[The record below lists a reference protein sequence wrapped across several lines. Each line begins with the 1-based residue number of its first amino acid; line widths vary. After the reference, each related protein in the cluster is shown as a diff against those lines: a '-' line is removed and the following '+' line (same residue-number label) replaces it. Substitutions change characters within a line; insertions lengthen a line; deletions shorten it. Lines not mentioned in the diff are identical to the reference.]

1 MNVLLVNKFL
11 YLNGGSETY
20 MIKLGEYLRTQG
32 HKVQYF
38 GMNHEKRCVG
48 NQVNAYTKEV
58 DYYCNSRLKQIVYAA
73 KAIYSIE
80 ARRKIRRV
88 LDDFRPDVV
97 HLNNFNY
104 QLTPSIIL
112 EIKKYEKDTKQEVKI
127 VYTAHDYQLLCPNHM
142 MNNPAT
148 KKNCE
153 KCIGGNYF
161 NCIKGKC
168 IHQSLLKSVIGG
180 VEAFYWNKRK
190 IYQYIDTIVC
200 CSNFMKNKMDL
211 NPLYKNKTIV
221 LRNFV
226 NDIEEKKIEKKKIEK
241 KGYVLYFGRVSREKG
256 IETLVNVA
264 KKLPNISFVF
274 AGIGPLKNEIEGA
287 HNIKNVGFV
296 QGDSLIKII
305 QEANF
310 SVYPSEWYENCPF
323 SVMESLVYGTPV
335 IGARIGGIPELIN
348 ENRTGL
354 LFESGNEDELY
365 RKIWMLWNDLEL
377 QERFRRNCDSVDFDL
392 ITKYGDKMIQI
403 YLN

>member
-38 GMNHEKRCVG
+38 GMNHKKRCVG
-48 NQVNAYTKEV
+48 NHVNAYTTEV
-58 DYYCNSRLKQIVYAA
+58 DYCCNSRLKQIVYAT
-73 KAIYSIE
+73 KAIYSSE

-142 MNNPAT
+142 MNNTTT

-190 IYQYIDTIVC
+190 VYQYIDTIVC

-211 NPLYKNKTIV
+211 NPLFKNKTIV

-226 NDIEEKKIEKKKIEK
+226 NDIEEKKIEKKRIEK
-241 KGYVLYFGRVSREKG
+241 QGYVLYFGRFSREKG

-264 KKLPNISFVF
+264 KNLPSISFVF
-274 AGIGPLKNEIEGA
+274 AGEGPLASKLEGVQ
-287 HNIKNVGFV
+287 NIKNVGFI
-296 QGDSLIKII
+296 QGDSLKKII

-335 IGARIGGIPELIN
+335 IGARIGGIPELVREN
-348 ENRTGL
+348 ETGL

-365 RKIWMLWNDLEL
+365 SKILNLWNDKEL
-377 QERFRRNCDSVDFDL
+377 QKRFRKNCNMAEFDRL
-392 ITKYGDKMIQI
+392 SQYGNKMIQI
-403 YLN
+403 YLD